1 MFLEVSCTITGMEQN
16 DWERLGQAIVARRTQ
31 LGMRTR
37 EALAAASGLSS
48 RLLSDVEKGRRSSY
62 GSSTLLDIE
71 RALRWAPGTVE
82 AHLKGRR
89 PPPNA
94 EDSYVVRK
102 PDGPTGNPIS
112 DTSMLRLLNTGQR
125 AAQAAGEAEQ
135 RGVDEPE
142 LIDAARRTFEYISLA
157 AVEHFGGIKTMV
169 ELGAALREAEYVA
182 QEQLREMT
190 EGERHE
196 GTGETTQESVPEDAR
211 EDGGPGTSK
220 TRAADGGDTDNVH
233 ALNRRKQG
241 STPAPDF
248 SNPEGL
254 PAAARTE
261 PGYKKSG
268 TRHRDDEGK

>member
-1 MFLEVSCTITGMEQN
+1 MEQN

-94 EDSYVVRK
+94 EDSYVVQK

-112 DTSMLRLLNTGQR
+112 DTSMLRLLNAGQR
-125 AAQAAGEAEQ
+125 AAQAAGDAKQ

-142 LIDAARRTFEYISLA
+142 LIDAARKTFEYISLA

-196 GTGETTQESVPEDAR
+196 STSETTSASNQEDAG
-211 EDGGPGTSK
+211 EVGGAGTST
-220 TRAADGGDTDNVH
+220 TRAADGGNADNVH

-241 STPAPDF
+241 PTPAPNF
-248 SNPEGL
+248 ANPGEL
-254 PAAARTE
+254 AAARKE
-261 PGYKKSG
+261 PGYTKSG
-268 TRHRDDEGK
+268 KRDQGFDEDHPSE